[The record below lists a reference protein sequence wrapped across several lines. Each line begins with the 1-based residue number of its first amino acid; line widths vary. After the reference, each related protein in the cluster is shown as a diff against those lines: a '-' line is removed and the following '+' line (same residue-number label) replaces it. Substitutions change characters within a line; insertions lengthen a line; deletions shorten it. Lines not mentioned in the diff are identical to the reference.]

1 MRPGGATSHG
11 VVALGRVPVARLRPI
26 ALLSGMSEASGSPVT
41 VFLQRLQN
49 GDAAAAHDLLPLV
62 YGELRGI
69 AGRLLREGKPGHT
82 LQPTALVHEA
92 WMKLAHAAGGGGAGY
107 QGRAHFLAVA
117 ARAMRQVLI
126 AHARERSAQKRGGG
140 GEKLPLDY
148 CLERLEAETGD
159 VVVFDETMARLAA
172 ESPRAAQ
179 VVEMRV
185 FGGMT
190 IEEAAE
196 ALGLGLTAVKADWRF
211 ARVWLQ
217 RELGGAP
224 GVS

>member
-1 MRPGGATSHG
+1 MAD
-11 VVALGRVPVARLRPI
+11 
-26 ALLSGMSEASGSPVT
+26 ASDSPVT
-41 VFLQRLQN
+41 VFLRRMQN
-49 GDAAAAHDLLPLV
+49 GDAAAAHELLPLV
-62 YGELRGI
+62 YGELRHI

-92 WMKLAHAAGGGGAGY
+92 WMKMAHAASGGGAGY
-107 QGRAHFLAVA
+107 EGRVHFLAVA
-117 ARAMRQVLI
+117 AKAMRQVLI
-126 AHARERSAQKRGGG
+126 AHARQRGAQKRGAGG
-140 GEKLPLDY
+140 DKVPLDL

-159 VVVFDETMARLAA
+159 VLAFDETMARLAA

-190 IEEAAE
+190 IEEVAE
-196 ALGLGLTAVKADWRF
+196 ALGVGLTAVKADWRF

-217 RELGGAP
+217 RELGEGPA
-224 GVS
+224 GS

>member
-1 MRPGGATSHG
+1 
-11 VVALGRVPVARLRPI
+11 
-26 ALLSGMSEASGSPVT
+26 MSSSPASVT
-41 VFLQRLQN
+41 LFLQRMQN
-49 GDAAAAHDLLPLV
+49 GDAAAAHELLPIV
-62 YGELRGI
+62 YSELRGI
-69 AGRLLREGKPGHT
+69 AGRLLREGTPGHT

-92 WMKLAHAAGGGGAGY
+92 WMKMANAAAGGGAAM

-117 ARAMRQVLI
+117 ACAMRQVLI
-126 AHARERSAQKRGGG
+126 AHARERNAQKRGGG
-140 GEKLPLDY
+140 ATKLPLDH
-148 CLERLEAETGD
+148 CVEQLEAETGD
-159 VVVFDETMARLAA
+159 LVAFDETMAKLAA

-196 ALGLGLTAVKADWRF
+196 ALGVGLTAVKADWRF

-217 RELGGAP
+217 RELGAGPSA
-224 GVS
+224 G

>member
-1 MRPGGATSHG
+1 MTD
-11 VVALGRVPVARLRPI
+11 
-26 ALLSGMSEASGSPVT
+26 GSSAMVT
-41 VFLQRLQN
+41 QFLQRMQG
-49 GDAAAAHDLLPLV
+49 GDAGAANELLPIV
-62 YGELRGI
+62 YAELRAI

-92 WMKLAHAAGGGGAGY
+92 WLKLASALAGGGGAY
-107 QGRAHFLAVA
+107 QGRVHFLAVA

-126 AHARERSAQKRGGG
+126 AHARERNAQKRGGG
-140 GEKLPLDY
+140 GAKLPLDD
-148 CLERLEAETGD
+148 CLAQLEAETGD
-159 VVVFDETMARLAA
+159 LVAFDETMARLAE

-196 ALGLGLTAVKADWRF
+196 ALGVGLTAVKADWRF

-217 RELGGAP
+217 RELGDGPAA
-224 GVS
+224 G

>member
-1 MRPGGATSHG
+1 M
-11 VVALGRVPVARLRPI
+11 ARRRGS
-26 ALLSGMSEASGSPVT
+26 ALLARMVDSSPALVT
-41 VFLQRLQN
+41 QFLQRMQN
-49 GDAAAAHDLLPLV
+49 GDPGAANELLPLV
-62 YGELRGI
+62 YAELRHI
-69 AGRLLREGKPGHT
+69 AGSLLREGKPGHT

-92 WMKLAHAAGGGGAGY
+92 WMKMASALAGGGADY

-126 AHARERSAQKRGGG
+126 AHARERQAQKRGGG
-140 GEKLPLDY
+140 SGGKSMPLDH
-148 CLERLEAETGD
+148 CVEQLEAATGD
-159 VVVFDETMARLAA
+159 LVAFDETMTRLGA

-185 FGGMT
+185 FGGLT

-196 ALGLGLTAVKADWRF
+196 ALGVGLTAVKADWRF

-217 RELGGAP
+217 RELGAGPAL
-224 GVS
+224 G